1 MATLKY
7 YKMKKPIMN
16 SVMLLRFA
24 RACKRALAFVNVFK
38 KKNCGAFRLK
48 AKNYFESLN
57 WEKKFLF
64 GYFAGSV
71 IIIIV
76 RVLL

>member
-38 KKNCGAFRLK
+38 KKNCGATPVNGEDYKQWYLSIKQRYL
-48 AKNYFESLN
+48 YP
-57 WEKKFLF
+57 
-64 GYFAGSV
+64 
-71 IIIIV
+71 
-76 RVLL
+76 

>member
-1 MATLKY
+1 MATQNY
-7 YKMKKPIMN
+7 YKMKKPIMY
-16 SVMLLRFA
+16 SVMLTQVWNA
-24 RACKRALAFVNVFK
+24 RKRALAFVNVFK